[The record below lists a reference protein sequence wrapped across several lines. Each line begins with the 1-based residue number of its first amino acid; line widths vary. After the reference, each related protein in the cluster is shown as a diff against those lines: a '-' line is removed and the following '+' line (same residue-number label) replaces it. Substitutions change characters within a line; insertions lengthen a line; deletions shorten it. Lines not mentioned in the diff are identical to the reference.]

1 MTDTEIKIAV
11 AEQIINMLEND
22 IINKNGGESFLG
34 WLGDGEVFRINGMS
48 EEDTLRAVNLAKSI
62 DDEVTSIVFTLE
74 KYDEDED

>member
-11 AEQIINMLEND
+11 AQQIINMLEND
-22 IINKNGGESFLG
+22 IINENGGESFLG

-74 KYDEDED
+74 KYDEDEN

>member
-34 WLGDGEVFRINGMS
+34 WLGDGEVFRIN
-48 EEDTLRAVNLAKSI
+48 E
-62 DDEVTSIVFTLE
+62 
-74 KYDEDED
+74 

>member
-11 AEQIINMLEND
+11 AKQIINMLEND
-22 IINKNGGESFLG
+22 IIEENGGESFLG
-34 WLGDGEVFRINGMS
+34 WLADGEVFRLNGMS